1 MLREH
6 LVERMARHDAL
17 EEVLQ
22 KRLVRRI
29 AVRPR
34 EDLQRLMDGHARLH
48 HRSHLPQE
56 QHAQFS
62 RRHRIELGKPHPPGR
77 AARFLL
83 LLLAQRGNPEP
94 APPYEPRRL
103 ALVFR
108 LDCAREELARAI
120 PRFIEKNTH
129 SASFL
134 FITEQHRHQTMRRS
148 ARS

>member
-22 KRLVRRI
+22 ERLVRRI

-34 EDLQRLMDGHARLH
+34 EDLQRLMDRHARLH
-48 HRSHLPQE
+48 HRGHLPQE
-56 QHAQFS
+56 QHAHLS
-62 RRHRIELGKPHPPGR
+62 RRHRIELGKLHPPGR

-94 APPYEPRRL
+94 APPDEPRRL

-108 LDCAREELARAI
+108 LDRAREKLARAI
-120 PRFIEKNTH
+120 PRFV
-129 SASFL
+129 
-134 FITEQHRHQTMRRS
+134 
-148 ARS
+148 